1 MDMRFAASDPHT
13 DLNSFA
19 AASEMNPE
27 PERLDSDFKQIIKS
41 EYDQAKSFEK
51 IIIAQR
57 KKIALTFRQ
66 CK

>member
-1 MDMRFAASDPHT
+1 MQAGLQTMDMRFAASDPHT

-41 EYDQAKSFEK
+41 EYD
-51 IIIAQR
+51 
-57 KKIALTFRQ
+57 
-66 CK
+66 